1 MFYRKIKPLL
11 WRELA
16 FIQDR
21 LFQIFFP
28 ISVNWSYKLAVDLQ
42 KDEVLPVSHLLIS
55 YNSNLPSGP
64 LGPSQI
70 GNFCEMLGIHKL
82 NTTSYNPQCDGMV
95 QLHIEV
101 SSQETCSQVW

>member
-42 KDEVLPVSHLLIS
+42 KDEVLPVSHLLSSLNIIPTCHQAPWGLAKLAIKLALMVPMEPGQDS
-55 YNSNLPSGP
+55 ALNKHFCCHGK
-64 LGPSQI
+64 QI
-70 GNFCEMLGIHKL
+70 
-82 NTTSYNPQCDGMV
+82 
-95 QLHIEV
+95 
-101 SSQETCSQVW
+101 

>member
-16 FIQDR
+16 FIQDL

-55 YNSNLPSGP
+55 L
-64 LGPSQI
+64 I
-70 GNFCEMLGIHKL
+70 
-82 NTTSYNPQCDGMV
+82 
-95 QLHIEV
+95 
-101 SSQETCSQVW
+101 